1 MNSALWQLTL
11 ARFREFYR
19 EPAALFWVY
28 GFPLILSF
36 ALGMAFRETPVPPA
50 TVDVQGDPNDPAVAG
65 LRAALTEDK
74 GFKVE
79 FHDEA
84 TTRQRLR
91 TSKTDL
97 VIVPRSH
104 TGSGP
109 EFVYDKTR
117 SEGVLARNAV
127 ERALLRIRNDQLP
140 PAQRLPEPTERAIS
154 EPGSRYIDFLIPGLL
169 GINLLAGGL
178 FGVGFAVTDLRVRK
192 LLKRFAATP
201 MRRSDF
207 LISLMLSRLVFTLID
222 VALLLTFAYFVFDI
236 EVRGNALAFVMLIAA
251 GGACFAGLGLLIG
264 ARSKTLETAAGLV
277 NALMLPMYV
286 LSGVFFSASRF
297 PDAVQPFIQALP
309 LTALNDGLRAI
320 MNDGAGWEALGYPL
334 LVLGIWGIACY
345 AIAFK
350 IFRWK

>member
-28 GFPLILSF
+28 GFPLILAF

-50 TVDVQGDPNDPAVAG
+50 SVDVQGDPDDPAVAG

-84 TTRQRLR
+84 TARQRLR

-104 TGSGP
+104 TGAGP

-140 PAQRLPEPTERAIS
+140 PGQRLPEPTERTIS

-169 GINLLAGGL
+169 GINLLGGGL

-207 LISLMLSRLVFTLID
+207 MISLMLSRLVFTLID
-222 VALLLTFAYFVFDI
+222 IALLLTFAYLVFDI
-236 EVRGNALAFVMLIAA
+236 RVRGNPLAFVALIAV

-264 ARSKTLETAAGLV
+264 ARAKTLETAAGLV

-320 MNDGAGWEALGYPL
+320 MNDGAGWEAMGYPL
-334 LVLGIWGIACY
+334 LVLSIWGVACY

>member
-1 MNSALWQLTL
+1 MNSPLWQLTL

-28 GFPLILSF
+28 GFPLVLAF
-36 ALGMAFRETPVPPA
+36 ALGLAFRETPVPPA
-50 TVDVQGDPNDPAVAG
+50 SVDVQADPSDPAATEK
-65 LRAALTEDK
+65 LRATLAEDK
-74 GFKVE
+74 GLKVE
-79 FHDEA
+79 VHDEA
-84 TTRQRLR
+84 TCRQRLR

-97 VIVPRSH
+97 VVAPRP
-104 TGSGP
+104 GSAAGH
-109 EFVYDKTR
+109 EYLFDATR
-117 SEGVLARNAV
+117 AEGVLARNAV
-127 ERALLRIRNDQLP
+127 ERRLLRAENP
-140 PAQRLPEPTERAIS
+140 KSPVPAEKAIT

-169 GINLLAGGL
+169 GINLLGGGL

-207 LISLMLSRLVFTLID
+207 MISLMLSRLVFTLID
-222 VALLLTFAYFVFDI
+222 VALLLTFAYFAFDI
-236 EVRGNALAFVMLIAA
+236 EVRGNALAFAVLIAV

-264 ARSKTLETAAGLV
+264 SRAKTLETAAGLV

-286 LSGVFFSASRF
+286 LSGVFFSAARF
-297 PDAVQPFIQALP
+297 PDAIQPFIQALP

-320 MNDGAGWEALGYPL
+320 MNDGAGWEAMGYPL
-334 LVLGIWGIACY
+334 LVLSIWGVACY
-345 AIAFK
+345 TIAFK

>member
-28 GFPLILSF
+28 GFPLILAF
-36 ALGMAFRETPVPPA
+36 ALGMAFRERPVPPA
-50 TVDVQGDPNDPAVAG
+50 TVDLVADSAHPAASEKLRETLAADPG
-65 LRAALTEDK
+65 LQ
-74 GFKVE
+74 VNV
-79 FHDEA
+79 HDEA
-84 TTRQRLR
+84 TARQRLR

-97 VIVPRSH
+97 VIVPR
-104 TGSGP
+104 P
-109 EFVYDKTR
+109 ESAAGHEYLFDATR

-127 ERALLRIRNDQLP
+127 ERTLLRAANP
-140 PAQRLPEPTERAIS
+140 NAPVPSEKAVS

-169 GINLLAGGL
+169 GINLLGGGL

-207 LISLMLSRLVFTLID
+207 MISLMLSRLVFTLID
-222 VALLLTFAYFVFDI
+222 VALLLTFAYWVFDI
-236 EVRGNALAFVMLIAA
+236 KVRGNALAFVILIAV

-264 ARSKTLETAAGLV
+264 SRAKTLETAAGLV

-320 MNDGAGWEALGYPL
+320 MNDGAGWEAMGYPL
-334 LVLGIWGIACY
+334 LVLSIWGVACY